1 MTSQINRIEGVNLL
15 TVNETAAALR
25 LQSSTI
31 RAWILQR
38 KIPFVRLGRRVFV
51 RQADCEKLI
60 TDNLVTPVSQPKVE
74 VSKGE
79 SR

>member
-15 TVNETAAALR
+15 NVNETAALLR
-25 LQSSTI
+25 LQTSTI

-51 RQADCEKLI
+51 RQTDCEKLI
-60 TDNLVTPVSQPKVE
+60 TDNLVAPVGQP
-74 VSKGE
+74 SAAQII
-79 SR
+79 S